1 MSPLPEPS
9 ASRPVIRRKPRS
21 VAAMA
26 LAAVAVLALVG
37 VARATPAS
45 ASTLN
50 AVATIADAS
59 TDAFLPSGASATQF
73 TVTLP
78 ANAACSGD
86 TATDGYHVYSYLVK
100 KGTNLSTVTFI
111 EAPSVGFGFVNN
123 IGTYYG
129 AANTAATTGQII
141 GIPNNFEWAP
151 LLTND
156 GVKKGQLLY
165 TGGTTGVWEAG
176 LACANSSHVLTD
188 NWNTQVTFTAS
199 SSDPHGFV
207 WSAVPGK
214 TGDSF
219 AAITSAATATFTKG
233 VAKTFTV
240 TTTGV
245 PKPKVTESGALPAGV
260 TFTGTALKGTATVT
274 GTFPITLTATNGIGN
289 PAVQSFSLKV
299 TPPPPKI
306 TTTSLPSGSPGVAYT
321 PTTLKATGGT
331 APYKWSATG
340 LPKGLTLGS
349 GGVLKGTPAQTVTAG
364 TYPIAIKATDSSV
377 PVQTATATLN
387 LTIN

>member
-1 MSPLPEPS
+1 MQHLPTTPSP
-9 ASRPVIRRKPRS
+9 RPVVGRKRRPL
-21 VAAMA
+21 AAMA
-26 LAAVAVLALVG
+26 LATVAVLALVG
-37 VARATPAS
+37 IARVTPAG
-45 ASTLN
+45 AATLN
-50 AVATIADAS
+50 AVATIADPS
-59 TDAFLPSGASATQF
+59 TNAFLPSGASTTPF

-111 EAPSVGFGFVNN
+111 ESPSVGYGFVNN

-129 AANTAATTGQII
+129 AANTAPTTGQII
-141 GIPNNFEWAP
+141 GIPDFEWAP
-151 LLTND
+151 LVAND

-199 SSDPHGFV
+199 ASDPTGFV

-214 TGDSF
+214 SGDSF
-219 AAITSAATATFTKG
+219 AAITSAASATFTKG
-233 VAKTFTV
+233 TAKTFTV

-260 TFTGTALKGTATVT
+260 TFSGTALKGTATVT
-274 GTFPITLTATNGIGN
+274 GTFPITFTATNGIGN

-299 TPPPPKI
+299 SPPPPKI
-306 TTTSLPSGSPGVAYT
+306 TTTTLPSGTPGVAYT
-321 PTTLKATGGT
+321 QTTLKATGGV

-340 LPKGLTLGS
+340 LPKGLTLGT
-349 GGVLKGTPAQTVTAG
+349 GGLLKGTPAKADASG
-364 TYPIAIKATDSSV
+364 TYPIAVKVTDSSN
-377 PVQTATATLN
+377 PVETATATLD
-387 LTIN
+387 LTLN